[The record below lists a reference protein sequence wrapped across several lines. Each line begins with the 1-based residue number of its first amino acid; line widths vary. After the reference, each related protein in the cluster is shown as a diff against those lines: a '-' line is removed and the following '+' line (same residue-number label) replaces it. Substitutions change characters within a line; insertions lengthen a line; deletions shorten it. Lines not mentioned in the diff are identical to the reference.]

1 MLIHLI
7 VCVVLG
13 AVVSAVT
20 NIGFLFWVVAIAAFI
35 CGLPFALI
43 TSFVHNEV
51 SYAQDRADDRA
62 AMAEIAAEERAEW
75 HEMEADGTYGALYRS
90 FKELSANVCRQP
102 ASAYPQNSTVASSTM
117 LSHCSAQAQKPAGRA
132 AWMPLG
138 LCKALRALASKCG
151 GTPPHFDK
159 LKICH
164 GWQILSRV
172 LAFFYQE
179 RYHLSY
185 I

>member
-75 HEMEADGTYGALYRS
+75 HEMEADARMERYI
-90 FKELSANVCRQP
+90 E
-102 ASAYPQNSTVASSTM
+102 
-117 LSHCSAQAQKPAGRA
+117 
-132 AWMPLG
+132 
-138 LCKALRALASKCG
+138 ASKNYRR
-151 GTPPHFDK
+151 T
-159 LKICH
+159 
-164 GWQILSRV
+164 
-172 LAFFYQE
+172 
-179 RYHLSY
+179 Y
-185 I
+185 IDNRQVHIHRIVP